1 MIQEMN
7 FLEKAYLFATLSN
20 AAYTDDCSKN
30 FLELG
35 MKPYNYVLFS
45 NQGAFG
51 HAACNK
57 SDLIL
62 TFRGTNPKSLNDIYA
77 DLDTIPKRHA
87 NGWVH
92 EGFRREARK
101 LLPMVI
107 NYIRH
112 YPNRKIWLTG
122 HSLGAAMALYITQEL
137 EFAGYA
143 PKMLFTYGC
152 PRLGNK
158 EYVDCI
164 KTKHHR
170 FVNCNDI
177 VPTVPPSLIGFC
189 HHGILHYINYYG
201 NIRQLTSWQKFKD
214 KMRAHYYAF
223 KKGEL
228 FEGIDDHSISL
239 YATRIKDIDPNK

>member
-1 MIQEMN
+1 M
-7 FLEKAYLFATLSN
+7 S
-20 AAYTDDCSKN
+20 DDDD
-30 FLELG
+30 LG
-35 MKPYNYVLFS
+35 
-45 NQGAFG
+45 Q
-51 HAACNK
+51 
-57 SDLIL
+57 DDIL
-62 TFRGTNPKSLNDIYA
+62 TEEMLWERIPEVTGIDRANTFYELSARIYARGQYDEALALAETARDIYA

-112 YPNRKIWLTG
+112 NPNRKIWLTG

-143 PKMLFTYGC
+143 PEMLFTYGC